1 MKKII
6 SLFATGLILL
16 MGLSAANAQTNAKL
30 GYIDSQ
36 ELISMMPGKD
46 SVDAKLMAYQRELES
61 TIQQMLTE
69 YQNKIADYQANVA
82 TMSEIIKKTKEKEI
96 TDLETRIQDFQQ
108 NADSDFQT
116 MQQQLYKPLLDKA
129 KKAIDDVADAN
140 GYTYIFDASL
150 GVLLYF
156 EKGDNI
162 MPLVKKE
169 LGL

>member
-1 MKKII
+1 MKKLI
-6 SLFATGLILL
+6 SLFAIGLIL

-46 SVDAKLMAYQRELES
+46 SVDTKLMAYQKELES

-108 NADSDFQT
+108 NADTDFQT